1 LIENKLVVCIDL
13 DDTLYPFVSTILKK
27 YNKKY
32 QDDLSVRYIT
42 DYNIRKFIKPECIN
56 IFQEFANK
64 KLFKK
69 IIIFQEVIDALTEI
83 NDKYEL
89 YFLTA
94 GHPKTTR
101 YRDKLLSRYLPWYSS
116 GQLISCRNKWLVK
129 TDVLVDDCV
138 DNVNNIDGVGIL
150 IRQPWNMNSGYCK
163 ELTCEKFNK
172 SVVDIIDGLTN
183 NLTDN
188 ARVIEKP
195 STQK

>member
-1 LIENKLVVCIDL
+1 
-13 DDTLYPFVSTILKK
+13 
-27 YNKKY
+27 
-32 QDDLSVRYIT
+32 
-42 DYNIRKFIKPECIN
+42 
-56 IFQEFANK
+56 
-64 KLFKK
+64 
-69 IIIFQEVIDALTEI
+69 
-83 NDKYEL
+83 
-89 YFLTA
+89 
-94 GHPKTTR
+94 
-101 YRDKLLSRYLPWYSS
+101 
-116 GQLISCRNKWLVK
+116 
-129 TDVLVDDCV
+129 V